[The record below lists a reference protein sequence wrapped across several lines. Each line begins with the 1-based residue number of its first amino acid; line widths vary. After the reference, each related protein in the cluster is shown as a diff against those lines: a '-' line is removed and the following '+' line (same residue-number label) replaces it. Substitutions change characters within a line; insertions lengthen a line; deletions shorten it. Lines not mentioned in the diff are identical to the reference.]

1 MIERPAGTE
10 TTNASGSNA
19 VARSRLGGLRGSGT
33 SLASHG
39 SRTMVVPGNEE
50 GRASPATSVSAEG
63 ILRLRGESNRH
74 ASASAE
80 EQQPSQAEP
89 VAEGSHVQWAEDTV
103 DNENMNRKKSKVCC
117 IFRRQ
122 RQFDESDSD
131 ESCGSSNDDDDGDDS
146 PNEYE
151 RMPKAHGKKHKHKHQ
166 CQAGNTSA

>member
-10 TTNASGSNA
+10 TTNGSGSNA
-19 VARSRLGGLRGSGT
+19 VARPRLGGLRGSGT

-39 SRTMVVPGNEE
+39 SRTMVVSGNEE
-50 GRASPATSVSAEG
+50 GRTSPATSVSAEG
-63 ILRLRGESNRH
+63 MLRLRGESSRH
-74 ASASAE
+74 TSASAE
-80 EQQPSQAEP
+80 EQQPSQPEP
-89 VAEGSHVQWAEDTV
+89 GSHVQWAEDTV

-131 ESCGSSNDDDDGDDS
+131 ESCGSSNSSSNDDDNDS

-151 RMPKAHGKKHKHKHQ
+151 RMPKAHSKKHKHR
-166 CQAGNTSA
+166 CQAGNTSV